1 VIKVE
6 RPDVA
11 VQVDYRTALSDLGAT
26 DQQAFLV
33 AANAFAW
40 RLAALMLPTAALVDV
55 VVLLTGVAGTGTAAV
70 VLGAAVLGPLVGVFL
85 VTFPLGF
92 IAGVQPFYR
101 GTAEART
108 RFGTTSLVYQYY
120 GWRYAFRGRTRP
132 WGALSLEEKRRNNPG
147 RAEAW
152 WATKDDG

>member
-11 VQVDYRTALSDLGAT
+11 VRVDYRIAQSDLGAT

-33 AANAFAW
+33 AANALAW
-40 RLAALMLPTAALVDV
+40 RLAALMLPMAALVDV
-55 VVLLTGVAGTGTAAV
+55 VVLLTRDAGTGTAAL
-70 VLGAAVLGPLVGVFL
+70 VLGVAVLGPLVGVLL
-85 VTFPLGF
+85 VTFPVAF
-92 IAGVQPFYR
+92 IAGIQPFYR
-101 GTAEART
+101 GTDAERT
-108 RFGTTSLVYQYY
+108 RFGTTSFVYQYY

-132 WGALSLEEKRRNNPG
+132 WGALSLEEKRRTNPR

-152 WATKDDG
+152 WTAEDG